1 MVIRTHLHSD
11 PFLTPDERVIPWE
24 CKRRLASCCDI
35 APRYVR
41 GGHLVV
47 GEVMPVA
54 ESRTAIRDRPV
65 EEPLREVEV
74 GLCAV
79 TNYPVRELR
88 QFLWWGRLAG
98 VDSLVVPD
106 HWQDFVPRVLWE
118 PSVTWRARRSNSPHD
133 LREAFTVLG
142 ALARSAGRVRI
153 GVAVTE
159 MLRRHPVMVAQ
170 AALTLSELT
179 KRPLILGVGAGERL
193 NTEPYGVAVPKPVGR
208 FEEALQVIRLCFQ
221 SSGTFDFEGEHF
233 QLNGAVMDLAPSKS
247 GTPEIWIAAHGPRML
262 GLVGRYGDGWI
273 PIQPLHGPADYE
285 LGWRTVRTAAKQ
297 ADRRVESITPSL
309 LALVALAPTAAQA
322 EALLRSPLVRYLALM
337 GTSATQWVELGSD
350 HPFGPDFGGY
360 GHVLPEALDRRELDA
375 AIAQVPPEIVRSRFV
390 SGTPLQVEATIRD
403 YADAGLRHVVLA
415 PVSALVRRRHQNYAL
430 WALPRLVRALRRPSS
445 RATRSRSA

>member
-1 MVIRTHLHSD
+1 MTDS
-11 PFLTPDERVIPWE
+11 TP
-24 CKRRLASCCDI
+24 S
-35 APRYVR
+35 
-41 GGHLVV
+41 
-47 GEVMPVA
+47 
-54 ESRTAIRDRPV
+54 TATRDGPG
-65 EEPLREVEV
+65 EEPSPGVKV
-74 GLCAV
+74 GVLAP

-98 VDSLVVPD
+98 VDSFVIPD
-106 HWQDFVPRVLWE
+106 HWQDFFPQVLWE
-118 PSVTWRARRSNSPHD
+118 PSVTWRARRTNSPHD

-208 FEEALQVIRLCFQ
+208 FEEALQVIRMCFQ
-221 SSGTFDFEGEHF
+221 SSGPFDFDGTHF

-262 GLVGRYGDGWI
+262 ALAGHYGDGWI
-273 PIQPLHGPADYE
+273 PVQPLHGPTDYE
-285 LGWRTVRTAAKQ
+285 VGWRTIRTAAG
-297 ADRRVESITPSL
+297 AANRRVESITPSL
-309 LALVALAPTAAQA
+309 FASVVLAPTATQA
-322 EALLRSPLVRYLALM
+322 EKLLRSTLVRYFALM
-337 GTSATQWVELGSD
+337 GTSARQWAELGSD
-350 HPFGPDFGGY
+350 HPLGPDFGGY
-360 GHVLPEALDRRELDA
+360 GQVVPEALDGRELKA
-375 AIAQVPPEIVRSRFV
+375 AIARVPPEIVRARFV
-390 SGTPLQVEATIRD
+390 GGTPRQVQATIRD

-415 PVSALVRRRHQNYAL
+415 PVSALVRSRHQTYAL
-430 WALPRLVRALRRPSS
+430 WALPRLVRALRDPR
-445 RATRSRSA
+445 RRRVRDDR